1 MRQIADA
8 LTFVNDHYQEEVKVC
23 TLAQVCG
30 MSETSFRKVFEEYV
44 HMLPMDYV
52 NLVRVQYACEQMK
65 HGNDSMDEVVNTF
78 FEFFLKNFL
87 IHRHTSGRSIH
98 SGMSGNYR
106 TFILTH

>member
-1 MRQIADA
+1 
-8 LTFVNDHYQEEVKVC
+8 
-23 TLAQVCG
+23 

-65 HGNDSMDEVVNTF
+65 HGNDSMDEVARKAGFSTTPLTGI
-78 FEFFLKNFL
+78 LKNFL
-87 IHRHTSGRSIH
+87 IRRHTSGRSIH